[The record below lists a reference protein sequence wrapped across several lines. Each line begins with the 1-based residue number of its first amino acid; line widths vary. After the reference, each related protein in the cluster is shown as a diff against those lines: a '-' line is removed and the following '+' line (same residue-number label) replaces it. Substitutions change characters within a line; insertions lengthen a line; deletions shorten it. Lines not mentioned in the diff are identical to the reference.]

1 MINQTNL
8 IYLYPVIAFI
18 SALLSIFIFIR
29 FKKLQTEKDK
39 EFAGFILE
47 TVPEI
52 DRIFSLVKKDALDKQ
67 SILEIQSKL
76 LFFLN
81 SLTNPESY
89 FHNRSLQKDFN
100 NMVKIAQ
107 TFTNEFRAFGPFIKV
122 PQSFLSKNAPSTKQF
137 ENIFPTLTQQDIQT
151 AKTLVNQFQKAYSSL
166 IKTSTK
172 L

>member
-8 IYLYPVIAFI
+8 IYLYPVVAFI
-18 SALLSIFIFIR
+18 AAIFSIFIFIR
-29 FKKLQTEKDK
+29 FQKQQKEDDK

-47 TVPEI
+47 TLPEN
-52 DRIFSLVKKDALDKQ
+52 DRIFSLVKNDDLDKQ
-67 SILEIQSKL
+67 SILDIQSKL

-89 FHNRSLQKDFN
+89 FHNRFLQKDFN

-107 TFTNEFRAFGPFIKV
+107 TFTNEFSAFGPFIKV
-122 PQSFLSKNAPSTKQF
+122 PQSFLSKNTPSTKQF
-137 ENIFPTLTQQDIQT
+137 ENFFPTLTQQDIQT
-151 AKTLVNQFQKAYSSL
+151 AKKLVNQFKKSYSSL